1 VAVKTARYPE
11 AEAAAVALDVRIAS
25 VGMWLFLAANA
36 FYYAAWYFAFFYL
49 KALNNNAAWVTKGLT
64 MPSRAYGTV
73 VLVLALVSA
82 AAWITASRTTRILSL
97 AWRLPAVVALVV
109 GLGVVLLQGY
119 EMWHLGFGLTQGG
132 YPSVFVGLTGSFVVE
147 FAAAMFWLGTIIV
160 QARAGGDTVVRPASS
175 VAFVN
180 LVAFLSVVA
189 IVNWIVLYFLP

>member
-1 VAVKTARYPE
+1 VAARTERYSA
-11 AEAAAVALDVRIAS
+11 AEAAALALDVRIAS

-73 VLVLALVSA
+73 VLVLALVSV
-82 AAWITASRTTRILSL
+82 AAWALASRATQIRSL

-132 YPSVFVGLTGSFVVE
+132 FPSVFAGLTGSWVVE

-160 QARAGGDTVVRPASS
+160 QARAGGDTVVRPAS
-175 VAFVN
+175 VTAFVN
-180 LVAFLSVVA
+180 LLAFLAVVGV
-189 IVNWIVLYFLP
+189 INWIVLYFLP